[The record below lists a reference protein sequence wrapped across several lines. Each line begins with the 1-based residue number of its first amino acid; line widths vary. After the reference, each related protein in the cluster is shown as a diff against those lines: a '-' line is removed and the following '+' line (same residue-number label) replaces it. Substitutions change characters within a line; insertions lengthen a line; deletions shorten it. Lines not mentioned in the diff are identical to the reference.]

1 MQRPGCSGV
10 YHPNPKSYLM
20 KNQLKSASL
29 ILALA
34 LAAMPTLRAADTPA
48 DKPEQKREHGPGGPG
63 RAGDM
68 MEHAAKELSL
78 TADQQAKWKAINQQE
93 KTALK
98 ALREDTSVAKE
109 DKRAK
114 AQEINKG
121 FAAQRRAVLTPDQA
135 KKFDEKREER
145 REKMKEHR
153 EERRHKGEKDADK

>member
-1 MQRPGCSGV
+1 MQRPGRAGV
-10 YHPNPKSYLM
+10 YPPNLNFNLM

-78 TADQQAKWKAINQQE
+78 TADQQAKWKAIGQE
-93 KTALK
+93 EKAALK
-98 ALREDTSVAKE
+98 TLEE